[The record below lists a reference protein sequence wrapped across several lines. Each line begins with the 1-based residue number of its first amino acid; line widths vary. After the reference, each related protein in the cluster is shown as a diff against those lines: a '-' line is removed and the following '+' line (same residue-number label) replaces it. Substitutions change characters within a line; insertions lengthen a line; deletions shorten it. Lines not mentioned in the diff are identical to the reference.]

1 MLLLSR
7 MCPGMCISASL
18 LAQCLLCVPC
28 SPEHWDASMT
38 ILIYKRKLGP
48 GEVTTFWLVT
58 GVRTQNLFDFKL
70 GDSQALLRLVLSHVC
85 TGKFCTPTRWAALL
99 GVSLSLKPSLVSII
113 LSIETEGHWEL

>member
-1 MLLLSR
+1 
-7 MCPGMCISASL
+7 
-18 LAQCLLCVPC
+18 
-28 SPEHWDASMT
+28 MT